1 MKMKVQIIRL
11 QILKNYK
18 KKKFQTII
26 EKSASKISLTLS

>member
-1 MKMKVQIIRL
+1 MKTQDYKFK
-11 QILKNYK
+11 KNI

>member
-11 QILKNYK
+11 QILKNY